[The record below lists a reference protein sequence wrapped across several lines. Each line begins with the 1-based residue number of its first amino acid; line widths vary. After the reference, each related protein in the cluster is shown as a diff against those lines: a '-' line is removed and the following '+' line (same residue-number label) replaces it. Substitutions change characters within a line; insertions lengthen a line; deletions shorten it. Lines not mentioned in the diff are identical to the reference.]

1 MMWCNGCD
9 VLLSMKRDLV
19 REMKK
24 GMKIFRDMAAKMNE
38 VSKS

>member
-9 VLLSMKRDLV
+9 VLLFMKRDLV

-24 GMKIFRDMAAKMNE
+24 GMKIFGDIVAKING